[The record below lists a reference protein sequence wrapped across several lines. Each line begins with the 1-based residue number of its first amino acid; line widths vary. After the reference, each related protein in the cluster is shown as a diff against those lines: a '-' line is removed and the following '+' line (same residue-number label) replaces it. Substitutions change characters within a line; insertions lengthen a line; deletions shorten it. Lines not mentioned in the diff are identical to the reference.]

1 MDGGIDGGIESRPSV
16 TGSHLPAY
24 SDPRDLRSSGP
35 RIPPPPYS
43 ILSLPFDFPENTF
56 KLLNMSKPRPLDPK
70 ILRHCAGA
78 LRTLSHPDR
87 LRIVEALEDG
97 PLDVSALTARLR
109 RPQATISQHLMRL
122 RAHGLV
128 AAERTGRVARYRVAH
143 AGCLSI
149 LGCIRSQFSQ

>member
-1 MDGGIDGGIESRPSV
+1 MIGWGLMYQANIPVSGLPCLLFAPPATRNG
-16 TGSHLPAY
+16 HLPPIL
-24 SDPRDLRSSGP
+24 DTQ
-35 RIPPPPYS
+35 YS
-43 ILSLPFDFPENTF
+43 ILSLPLAFPRNTF

-70 ILRHCAGA
+70 VLRHCAGA

-87 LRIVEALEDG
+87 LRIVEALENG
-97 PLDVSALTARLR
+97 PLDVSELTTRLR
-109 RPQATISQHLMRL
+109 RPQATVSQHLMRL

-128 AAERTGRVARYRVAH
+128 AAERSGRVARYRVAH